1 VIEMGDDV
9 GAGAR
14 SGEGRY
20 RARTEFDSV
29 AWGSHCVDCFPS
41 NCRYRVFVKDGK
53 VVREE
58 VPNPRPDRPA
68 PKGFP
73 DDSPRGCNRGAA
85 WSAQLDAGDRL
96 LHPMRRVGERGSGE
110 WERITWDEALDEV
123 ADGIIDAIAEHGPH
137 TVLREGTPEMA
148 ATTACERLVGLLGA
162 TSTDVNGALADFAPG
177 LHLTIGHSHVYQ
189 DEPSFFLAD
198 TILIWHANPVYTYVP
213 FYHYLPEARYRGAQV
228 VIISPDVS
236 PSHMHTDVHMPVNPG
251 SDPALALAMCQVIV
265 DEGLVDERFVREQT
279 DLALLERTDTRR
291 FLRACDLDPEGRDD
305 QFFHLTT
312 SGEVV
317 EASRAN
323 LLPEGYT
330 PALDGEVEVT
340 LAGGEQVRVRPVWMR
355 LVEQLEDHR
364 PEVSQAVTGVHPDVV
379 RSVARR
385 VATTTTRLWMG
396 MGSNKAYHSDLYQRT
411 MLLLL
416 ALTGNWGKVGAGF
429 QHWAN
434 AQIDG
439 WMLTTSKSTA
449 GAEGAE
455 EILSALEGFSE
466 ILHMEDP
473 TRTPEIVAFEVMRS
487 TVKGPRAAMVP
498 PAFLWYWHFG
508 GRELWNRPGYGDE
521 ATARS
526 FDEHMDA
533 AMAEGWWDT
542 VVPLGP
548 DTPPRVLIECG
559 GNIVRRTRGGRNT
572 VLEHLWPNLDLV
584 VTVDVRMSST
594 ALWSD
599 VVLPA
604 AQHYEK
610 VSLDMPTYYFT
621 MTDEAVPPAG
631 ESMPEWEM
639 FAELCRALGR
649 RASARGI
656 ESFTHPDGSEVRYAE
671 LYDRYTLGGA
681 LLTDEQ
687 LYDEIVR
694 DTAYS
699 GILPEGSDLTTMR
712 EHGQCRFTDWGRGFM
727 ALSHAAPWTPEDEV
741 TNPLEDH
748 VVRGAP
754 YPTLTRRAQFLI
766 DHPWFAEAG
775 EDLPVHK
782 DMPAMGGAHPYLVL
796 SGHNRWS
803 VHAMNMGNPLL
814 LQTHRGEPHLVV
826 NPADAVAVGVGDHDP
841 VRVSNDV
848 GAFVVRTKLSE
859 AQRPGTVT
867 IYNGWD
873 PHMFPQWA
881 GSNDVSPGIVK
892 HLGLVGGY
900 GHLDYAP
907 IGWQPQPAD
916 RGVRVS
922 LEAVDAG

>member
-1 VIEMGDDV
+1 MGDDAT
-9 GAGAR
+9 AGGLR

-20 RARTEFDSV
+20 RSRTEFDSV

-41 NCRYRVFVKDGK
+41 NCRYHVFVKDGK

-96 LHPMRRVGERGSGE
+96 LHPMRRVGERGSGR
-110 WERITWDEALDEV
+110 WERISWDEALDEV
-123 ADGIIDAIAEHGPH
+123 ADGIIDTISEHGPH
-137 TVLREGTPEMA
+137 TILREGTPEMA
-148 ATTACERLVGLLGA
+148 ATTACERLVGFLGA

-177 LHLTIGHSHVYQ
+177 LHLTIGHSHIYQ

-198 TILIWHANPVYTYVP
+198 TILIWHANPVYTYVSY
-213 FYHYLPEARYRGAQV
+213 YHYLAEARYRGAQV

-236 PSHMHTDVHMPVNPG
+236 PSHMHTDVHMPVQPG
-251 SDPALALAMCQVIV
+251 GDPALALAMCQVIV

-279 DLALLERTDTRR
+279 DLALLERTDTQR

-305 QFFHLTT
+305 QFFHLSTT
-312 SGEVV
+312 GDVV
-317 EASRAN
+317 EASRSN
-323 LLPEGYT
+323 LLPDGYT
-330 PALDGEVEVT
+330 AALDGEAEVT
-340 LAGGEQVRVRPVWMR
+340 LAGGEHVRVRPVWVR
-355 LVEQLEDHR
+355 LVEQLEAYR
-364 PEVSQAVTGVHPDVV
+364 PEASQAVTGVHPDTV
-379 RSVARR
+379 RAVARR
-385 VATTTTRLWMG
+385 VAATTTRLWMG

-449 GAEGAE
+449 GPEGAE

-473 TRTPEIVAFEVMRS
+473 TRTPEILAFEVMRS
-487 TVKGPRAAMVP
+487 TVKGPRASMVP

-508 GRELWNRPGYGDE
+508 GRDLWNRPGYGD
-521 ATARS
+521 AAMARS
-526 FDEHMDA
+526 FEEYLEA

-548 DTPPRVLIECG
+548 DSPPRLLIECG
-559 GNIVRRTRGGRNT
+559 GNIVRRTRGGSNT
-572 VLEHLWPNLDLV
+572 VLEHLWPTLDLV
-584 VTVDVRMSST
+584 VTIDVRMSST

-599 VVLPA
+599 IVLPA

-631 ESMPEWEM
+631 ESKPEWEM

-649 RASARGI
+649 RAEARSV
-656 ESFTHPDGSEVRYAE
+656 ESFTHPDGSEVRYAD
-671 LYDRYTLGGA
+671 LYDRYTLDGA

-694 DTAYS
+694 DSAYS
-699 GILPEGSDLTTMR
+699 GIIPEGSDLSTMR
-712 EHGQCRFTDWGRGFM
+712 EHGQCRFTEWGRGFM

-741 TNPLEDH
+741 ANPLEDH
-748 VVRGAP
+748 VVRGVP

-782 DMPAMGGAHPYLVL
+782 DMPAMGGEHPFVVL

-826 NPADAVAVGVGDHDP
+826 NPADAASAGFGDHDP
-841 VRVSNDV
+841 VRVFNDV
-848 GAFVVRTKLSE
+848 GSYVVRAKLSD

-873 PHMFPQWA
+873 PHMFEAWG

-900 GHLDYAP
+900 GHLDYGP

-922 LEAVDAG
+922 LAPS